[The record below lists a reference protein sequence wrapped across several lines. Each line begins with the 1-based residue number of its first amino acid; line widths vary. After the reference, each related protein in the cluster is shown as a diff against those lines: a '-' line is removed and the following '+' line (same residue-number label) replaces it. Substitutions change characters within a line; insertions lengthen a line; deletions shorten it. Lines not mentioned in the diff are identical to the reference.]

1 MDWFWNLKTKH
12 KLLAGFLSVALIIAV
27 VGFVGLFNMYRINEG
42 VKTMYHDRLVP
53 IQDLGEI
60 EKNIVAIRADF
71 WQAMSVSDL
80 DIVQEAFNFFDLH
93 FEAVNKALYQ
103 YNQSYMEE
111 DEKALVEE
119 LMVTVREYEKSG
131 NAFKKMIIFGET
143 HDKLLKFLVEEI
155 RPKRLTTE
163 DIAREL
169 LALNREIADG
179 ISVSA
184 EKAYSVSL
192 ALIIGLT
199 AVAVIFAIGAGMF
212 IGKVIAHPLI
222 RLSGVLDGFSRYDLT
237 LEEDNPLEE
246 YRYWQDEIGIIA
258 GGVSAL
264 QKSFVDILKG
274 IDSQSNQVA
283 SSSEEMMATSEQTAT
298 AAEEIAKTI
307 EEMAKGAS
315 DQARDTELGSRR
327 VAELG
332 DLIEQDV
339 HFMKELNLSAD
350 EVASLK
356 EEGAAVLGDLLEK
369 TRESNDAAKL
379 IFGIISETND
389 SAEGIKAASGV
400 IKSIADQT
408 NLLALNAAIEAARAG
423 EHGRGFAVVA
433 EEVRKLAEQSNDSVQ
448 EIEGIINELASKTH
462 KAVSTMEEVR
472 GIVSAQTECV
482 NGSMEKFEGIAGA
495 IEKTR
500 GVIEKLNVSGREME
514 GKKAEIIEVIQNLSA
529 IAQENAAGSEE
540 AAASIEEQTAA
551 VQELSGASQELA
563 KLAEEMQAAIG
574 QFRFQ
579 TS

>member
-258 GGVSAL
+258 GAL